1 MDVAGGGVEMSL
13 TAREWLLLS
22 QSEQKERGKELSPK
36 ECSKL
41 RMELSE
47 IHFSEEYK
55 RNMSEEERERF
66 IHPPKFTEEE
76 RKKFNRRAKEIFSGL
91 QKEAE
96 IEKHAIG
103 Q

>member
-1 MDVAGGGVEMSL
+1 MSL
-13 TAREWLLLS
+13 TAREWLLLPK
-22 QSEQKERGKELSPK
+22 SEQKERGKELSPR

-41 RMELSE
+41 RLELSE

-55 RNMSEEERERF
+55 RNMSEEEKQHF
-66 IHPPKFTEEE
+66 LHPPELTDEE
-76 RKKFNRRAKEIFSGL
+76 REDFNRRAKEIFSNL

-96 IEKHAIG
+96 IEKRAIG